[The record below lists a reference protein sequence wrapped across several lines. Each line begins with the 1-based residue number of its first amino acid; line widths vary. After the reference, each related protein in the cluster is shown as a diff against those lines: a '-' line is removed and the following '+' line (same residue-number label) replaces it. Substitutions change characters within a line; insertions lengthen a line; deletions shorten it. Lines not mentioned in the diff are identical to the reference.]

1 MMTSSWRHNIEF
13 AQEHCSSWG
22 GYRSCSKDRSRDLL
36 TCPVITVPSTSV
48 RSPDWSE
55 TDCGSLDRNCFSMS
69 WSAHIQRLQ
78 FIWSTDLARKVS
90 SWNFESIRSL
100 VQNNDFGQNYRDLE
114 PYGILTETSKQS
126 RVHKELFPSLFERFQ
141 LCKNFEVQRFERFRN
156 LYFATDNST
165 LIFNINPS

>member
-1 MMTSSWRHNIEF
+1 MSSWNLLYLKSLYLRGS
-13 AQEHCSSWG
+13 Q
-22 GYRSCSKDRSRDLL
+22 DRASGPQ
-36 TCPVITVPSTSV
+36 TITVRWPHSFSLV
-48 RSPDWSE
+48 RTDPDRFG
-55 TDCGSLDRNCFSMS
+55 TVFCSLDRNCLSMS
-69 WSAHIQRLQ
+69 RSAYIQRLQ
-78 FIWSTDLARKVS
+78 FIRSTDLARKVS

-156 LYFATDNST
+156 LYCATDNST